1 MIFSASAAFVRWVGV
16 FPGEKCKFEKKVF
29 PLHKILICEQVSGHH
44 PLPLEFFKSTQNF
57 ALYGVLHLI
66 KFRKLIW

>member
-1 MIFSASAAFVRWVGV
+1 MIFSASAAFVRWVDV
-16 FPGEKCKFEKKVF
+16 FPGEKCKFEKKYFLFIKSRFV
-29 PLHKILICEQVSGHH
+29 KKVSGHH
-44 PLPLEFFKSTQNF
+44 PLPLECLKSTQNF